1 MDFDRAPLLAAY
13 TPPLPRCRRKCCPE
27 VQVAAVAV
35 PCLLHMGFLQKRQQH
50 MDFPEQQATLP
61 ELQLQLQL
69 RRMGSQLGLV
79 LPPAAGAVQ
88 LKVQNV
94 V

>member
-1 MDFDRAPLLAAY
+1 MDFVRAQLLAAY

-27 VQVAAVAV
+27 VQAADAV

-50 MDFPEQQATLP
+50 MDFPEQQVTLP
-61 ELQLQLQL
+61 GLQLQL
-69 RRMGSQLGLV
+69 RRMGSQLGPG

>member
-1 MDFDRAPLLAAY
+1 MDFVRVPLLAAY
-13 TPPLPRCRRKCCPE
+13 TPLPLPRCRRKCCPK
-27 VQVAAVAV
+27 VQAAAV

-50 MDFPEQQATLP
+50 MDFPEQQVTLP
-61 ELQLQLQL
+61 GLQLQL
-69 RRMGSQLGLV
+69 RRMGSQLGLG

>member
-13 TPPLPRCRRKCCPE
+13 TPLPLPRCRRKCCSE
-27 VQVAAVAV
+27 VQAAVV

-50 MDFPEQQATLP
+50 MDFPEQQVTLP
-61 ELQLQLQL
+61 GLQLQL
-69 RRMGSQLGLV
+69 RRMGSQLGLG
-79 LPPAAGAVQ
+79 LPPAEGAVQ